1 MLSTLAQA
9 FANEIRNHD
18 WSDSPYR
25 LDRAG
30 HRREHDRKPSKDQLS
45 PRETD
50 RVRMN
55 VTWVA
60 AQVLLGQDANL
71 NLLEYAEQ
79 CGVPTDLTRGST
91 GKGAESGALR
101 NGLRLM
107 HASIPGPASYPTFS
121 AVFLSNARVGSTAA
135 VVLPTPPNG
144 EYPERLTDPHP
155 EYPGSWRRISDRE
168 PIAYRRA

>member
-30 HRREHDRKPSKDQLS
+30 HRRDHDRKPSEKQLD

-55 VTWVA
+55 VMWVT

-79 CGVPTDLTRGST
+79 CGVPTYLTRGRS
-91 GKGAESGALR
+91 GERAESGALR

-107 HASIPGPASYPTFS
+107 HASIPGPATYPTFS
-121 AVFLSNARVGSTAA
+121 AVFLSNARVGSTTA
-135 VVLPTPPNG
+135 VVLPMPEDG
-144 EYPERLTDPHP
+144 EYPEQLTDPHP
-155 EYPGSWRRISDRE
+155 DYPGTWQRISDRE
-168 PIAYRRA
+168 PIAYRRF